1 MKYINILMR
10 KYGERKTGLIIFM
23 IGIAIG
29 VLVSR
34 IFKGFYWDELDMLNV
49 TYFNLIVT
57 MEIDYKILRNYVLW
71 KNFRNYFIIW
81 VLSFTKIGIICIGFV
96 LIFYGFKVGFLITVL
111 LMGYKLK
118 GISLLIGY
126 TFPQFIIYIPLM
138 FISLQGG
145 YWLCKNLY
153 FNGIY
158 KKKRFET
165 VGKYLIFIF
174 VMGVFLFI
182 GSLIETYLGSFVLRR
197 VLKSFI

>member
-1 MKYINILMR
+1 MALIMKYINILMR
-10 KYGERKTGLIIFM
+10 KYGERKTGLILFM

-34 IFKGFYWDELDMLNV
+34 IFKGLYWNELDIINV
-49 TYFNLIVT
+49 SYFNLIVT

-81 VLSFTKIGIICIGFV
+81 GLSFTKIGITCIGFV
-96 LIFYGFKVGFLITVL
+96 LIFYGFKAGFLITVL

-126 TFPQFIIYIPLM
+126 TFPQFLIYIPLM
-138 FISLQGG
+138 FLSLQGA

-158 KKKRFET
+158 KK
-165 VGKYLIFIF
+165 ID
-174 VMGVFLFI
+174 
-182 GSLIETYLGSFVLRR
+182 
-197 VLKSFI
+197 LKLLVNI